1 MLIVNPRLA
10 EYNLIALS
18 VLMLGETFDYLLTTD
33 LRRFEIR
40 SQARQVECLKCEL
53 RAVA

>member
-1 MLIVNPRLA
+1 MLIECPRLV

-18 VLMLGETFDYLLTTD
+18 VLMLGETLDYLLTTAV
-33 LRRFEIR
+33 RSFEPR
-40 SQARQVECLKCEL
+40 SQGTKFECLKCEL